1 VNESSGDVPGAVELE
16 PCRAKPEPDVIPHEP
31 YGLHVRLLHG
41 VLRLQPEQCSS
52 SSTVPH
58 LLCTA
63 RQGVLCC
70 QTELSQQRQARHKH
84 SMGKYGQLH
93 STCL

>member
-1 VNESSGDVPGAVELE
+1 VNESSGDVPGAIELE

-52 SSTVPH
+52 SSNSTTPVMH
-58 LLCTA
+58 
-63 RQGVLCC
+63 
-70 QTELSQQRQARHKH
+70 SQARRHV
-84 SMGKYGQLH
+84 LPD
-93 STCL
+93 